1 MLLYISKNIIGKP
14 KETQGR
20 KAIGAKVY
28 INTLCQ
34 PVAKEYIILFVL
46 NLIAVFDYICIANIQ
61 ELNLDSYSFRVAFL
75 LFTT

>member
-1 MLLYISKNIIGKP
+1 MLPYISKNIIGKP
-14 KETQGR
+14 KEIQGR

-28 INTLCQ
+28 TSTLCQ

-46 NLIAVFDYICIANIQ
+46 NLITVFDYICIANIQ
-61 ELNLDSYSFRVAFL
+61 ELNLGSYSFRVAFL